1 MQVKQRSILCKAVP
15 ERTRLGFYVP
25 LFFGLIFAMLLI
37 APATAQPDPLR
48 SEVHSFLDTSSN
60 RIIQLGDSSG
70 FEAWHSKL
78 DRMFFAGEG
87 QLNVVHIGGS
97 HIQADMWS
105 QQARHRMQQTAP
117 GIRAARGF
125 IFPYTVAKTNNP
137 HWYIPEYKGN
147 WTAVRNVARADSSL
161 LGLAGISVTTRDTA
175 ATLKVSFRGDQ
186 YPAYNFQ
193 RVKVLHGMD
202 SSYAVEAW
210 SSDSTVIIT
219 RTLDE
224 RDGITTFQYSAYA
237 DTLHLRFVRKDSTQN
252 QFKLL
257 GILLETDDPGIV
269 YHAIGVNGA
278 ATRGFLRCQLF
289 TDHLAVI
296 RPDLVIFSV
305 GINDA
310 HDSDFDPKLFKRNYT
325 ELIKRVRLA
334 APEAAILLTTNTDSY
349 FKRKIPNKNAY
360 KVRDAMLAL
369 SAEEGVAVWDM
380 FTVMGGLGS
389 IAKWQ
394 AAGLAQKDRI
404 HFNRQ
409 GYMLLGDL
417 EVAAIMKEYGRYL
430 QRNIQP

>member
-1 MQVKQRSILCKAVP
+1 MQVKTRSILRSIVSIGAQP
-15 ERTRLGFYVP
+15 LWMLRLSV
-25 LFFGLIFAMLLI
+25 LVVATALI
-37 APATAQPDPLR
+37 APVKAQPDPLR
-48 SEVHSFLDTSSN
+48 TDVHSFLDTSAN

-125 IFPYTVAKTNNP
+125 IFPFTVAKTNNP
-137 HWYIPEYKGN
+137 YWYLPVHTGN
-147 WTAVRNVARADSSL
+147 WTAVRNVARADSSV
-161 LGLAGISVTTRDTA
+161 LGLAGISVTTRDTS
-175 ATLKVSFRGDQ
+175 ATLKVSFRSDP
-186 YPAYNFQ
+186 YSAYNFQ
-193 RVKVLHGMD
+193 RVKVLHGID
-202 SSYAVEAW
+202 SSFAVEAW
-210 SSDSTVIIT
+210 SSDSTMIIT

-237 DTLHLRFVRKDSTQN
+237 DTLHLRFVRKDSTQT

-278 ATRGFLRCQLF
+278 ATKGYLRCQLF

-296 RPDLVIFSV
+296 KPDLVIFSV

-334 APEAAILLTTNTDSY
+334 APDAAIILTTNTDSY

-360 KVRDAMLAL
+360 KVRDTMLEL
-369 SAEEGVAVWDM
+369 SAEQGVAVWDM

-394 AAGLAQKDRI
+394 EAGLAQKDRI

-430 QRNIQP
+430 QRNAKP